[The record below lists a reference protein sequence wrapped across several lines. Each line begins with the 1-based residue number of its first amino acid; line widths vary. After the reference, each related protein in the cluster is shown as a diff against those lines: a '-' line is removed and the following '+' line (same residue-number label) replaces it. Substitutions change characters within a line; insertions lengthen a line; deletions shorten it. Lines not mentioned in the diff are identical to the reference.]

1 MSGQEYVDQ
10 PSEVASKVLR
20 RAKVSKMTR
29 ALQNRLALANVKI
42 KHGWENLSIDTI
54 EPQIEQQLK
63 RKRPA
68 LHHDTISV
76 SDTCST
82 ISTDRYHPF
91 GGYPLSPIAAP
102 RFTDGPGSSGGG
114 HSRKRM
120 RGPDVA
126 KHPASSTHTRNKV
139 RSSNGFQTSWKS
151 EYKLPESS
159 PAYHSRHVRF
169 PSSHVS
175 HLSFISE
182 GSTVPDEPPS
192 PLLSEDDDDDL
203 PVNSFHVGG
212 SNVRSSPPCTPPSG
226 VARSA
231 RLRNSRA
238 VDISWSQTPKTGA
251 EDTGFLHFLADSPSP
266 AKPRTPARAAAPS
279 TPPSKA
285 TPLPSSMMSTPG
297 GGGGAA
303 SLGFGPN
310 TPSNNFNFADF
321 VNVTP
326 SPAQGSWN
334 RTPRAAAKTPVT
346 AREARRKLN
355 FDTLLPPPPP
365 TSNSGLAVTSAGR
378 DAGLGMQLG
387 GELAR

>member
-1 MSGQEYVDQ
+1 
-10 PSEVASKVLR
+10 
-20 RAKVSKMTR
+20 
-29 ALQNRLALANVKI
+29 
-42 KHGWENLSIDTI
+42 
-54 EPQIEQQLK
+54 
-63 RKRPA
+63 
-68 LHHDTISV
+68 
-76 SDTCST
+76 
-82 ISTDRYHPF
+82 
-91 GGYPLSPIAAP
+91 
-102 RFTDGPGSSGGG
+102 
-114 HSRKRM
+114 
-120 RGPDVA
+120 
-126 KHPASSTHTRNKV
+126 
-139 RSSNGFQTSWKS
+139 TSWKS